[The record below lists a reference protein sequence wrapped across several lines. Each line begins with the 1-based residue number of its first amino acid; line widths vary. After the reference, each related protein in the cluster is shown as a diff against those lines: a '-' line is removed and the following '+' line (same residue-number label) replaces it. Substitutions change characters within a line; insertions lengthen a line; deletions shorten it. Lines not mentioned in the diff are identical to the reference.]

1 MRAWP
6 RGRPGG
12 RAREARAPQLLRL
25 CRAEA
30 AHCADVA
37 AHRADTV
44 AAHRAL
50 AARRTVAARRTQ
62 WRQAGAHRLWHEEGL
77 GLRLGHRLEQTA
89 QQLAVERDDGSGL
102 RRKGLAL
109 GLGKGEC

>member
-1 MRAWP
+1 MWAWA
-6 RGRPGG
+6 RGRAGG

-30 AHCADVA
+30 AH
-37 AHRADTV
+37 RADTV
-44 AAHRAL
+44 AARRAL
-50 AARRTVAARRTQ
+50 AARRTQ

-89 QQLAVERDDGSGL
+89 QQLA
-102 RRKGLAL
+102 
-109 GLGKGEC
+109 